1 MICPTV
7 RFKLRALTNANH
19 AGGQALVTVTFKPDG
34 TGTILTLLHERF
46 FDAEARDRH
55 QHGWAGALVKLEKMF
70 A

>member
-1 MICPTV
+1 M
-7 RFKLRALTNANH
+7 LTMPA
-19 AGGQALVTVTFKPDG
+19 ARALVTVTFKPDG

-55 QHGWAGALVKLEKMF
+55 QHGWAGALAKLEKMF